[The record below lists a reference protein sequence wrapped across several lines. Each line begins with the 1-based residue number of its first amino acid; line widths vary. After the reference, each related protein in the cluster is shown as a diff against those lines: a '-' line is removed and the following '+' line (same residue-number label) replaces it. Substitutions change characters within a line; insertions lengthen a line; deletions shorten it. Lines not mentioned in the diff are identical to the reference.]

1 MVGHPAKEGQPS
13 FPTRDSPDATIQRAR
28 IRLPGRRETGFEE
41 EFGHPQRPEL
51 QFPCRA
57 TEELS
62 TPGSFSSGMGDVGTF
77 ELWWR
82 EQVPHLTRAY
92 LPILAARL
100 GGITDEAL
108 LLKLWNVRVLPALR
122 TAAASTVDDFE
133 SRIGH
138 PVVLTGIDVATGTV
152 AVATQEQSHAR

>member
-1 MVGHPAKEGQPS
+1 
-13 FPTRDSPDATIQRAR
+13 
-28 IRLPGRRETGFEE
+28 
-41 EFGHPQRPEL
+41 
-51 QFPCRA
+51 
-57 TEELS
+57 
-62 TPGSFSSGMGDVGTF
+62 MGDVGTF

-122 TAAASTVDDFE
+122 AAAASTVDDFE